1 MRYSEFRKT
10 LTEAEDINPEDERTK
25 ERTAYIVDKLKNNP
39 EQLKRI
45 FKYLKS
51 LEDQDTE
58 GTSFKDYLDQKR
70 TAPETD
76 QGTPKSSIYKKFIKA
91 LNDADGDYDDLKT
104 FLETYGK
111 VSYIDINK
119 LMSKG
124 KQPVTNWLS
133 GAGKV
138 SDGFI
143 QSLWDQLFGIGFGG
157 PSEAAFKLLSPNI
170 TGAPK
175 DKGDLIINNIPVE
188 VKGETTKGGG
198 RLGGE
203 KTSIGA
209 PNLNSPEIYGDERVP
224 DQLKL
229 PYTSI
234 AGNPGKGTKTKIL
247 DQARALDEIDPAIAD
262 NFMREMVTATW
273 YKAADSYDELF
284 SNWRAMDH
292 QAMFNALASMNFKNY
307 VKELSD
313 KETQF
318 EHLLFITP
326 KSSLFFNVKDFA
338 KNRDQFKLQS
348 IDFGD
353 SNYGALAQVS
363 LN

>member
-1 MRYSEFRKT
+1 MRAFEFLIEQEIDQDPGQIRS
-10 LTEAEDINPEDERTK
+10 DQRMQ
-25 ERTAYIVDKLKNNP
+25 YIVDTLKSDTDA
-39 EQLKRI
+39 LSRVYKM
-45 FKYLKS
+45 LKS
-51 LEDQDTE
+51 LEDQQE
-58 GTSFKDYLDQKR
+58 GAGTSFKDYLDQKK

-76 QGTPKSSIYKKFIKA
+76 QGSPTSSIFKKFIKA
-91 LNDADGDYDDLKT
+91 LNDADGDYDDLKS
-104 FLETYGK
+104 FLETYGQID
-111 VSYIDINK
+111 YIDTK
-119 LMSKG
+119 QLMSAG
-124 KQPVTNWLS
+124 KQPVTNWLK
-133 GAGKV
+133 GQGKV

-143 QSLWDQLFGIGFGG
+143 QSLWDNLFGIGHGG
-157 PSEAAFKLLSPNI
+157 PSESAMRLLSPSV
-170 TGAPK
+170 TGAPR
-175 DKGDLIINNIPVE
+175 DKGDLMINGLPVE

-209 PNLNSPEIYGDERVP
+209 PNLNQPEIYGDERVP
-224 DQLKL
+224 QELQV
-229 PYTSI
+229 PYTAI
-234 AGNPGKGTKTKIL
+234 AGNPGRGSKTKIL
-247 DQARALDEIDPAIAD
+247 DHALALDKIDPQIAD

-284 SNWRAMDH
+284 QNWRGMDH
-292 QAMFNALASMNFKNY
+292 QAMFNTLATMNFRNY

-318 EHLLFITP
+318 KHLLFITP
-326 KSSLFFNVKDFA
+326 KSSLFFDVKDFA